1 MGKAMA
7 HLAVVFAE
15 LERDFI
21 RSRTREALAVRRDH
35 GVVLVRPRST
45 PDDVVARVVRERTE
59 GKTAYAIARDL
70 NKDGVPTAQ
79 GARAWSQVTV
89 RALLMREGVIDYSCL
104 APVPRPVFGASF

>member
-7 HLAVVFAE
+7 HMAVVFAE

-35 GVVLVRPRST
+35 GVVLGRPRST
-45 PDDVVARVVRERTE
+45 PDDVVAPRCAGAHG

-70 NKDGVPTAQ
+70 NKDAVPTAQ
-79 GARAWSQVTV
+79 GARAWSQATV
-89 RALLMREGVIDYSCL
+89 GALLMREGVH
-104 APVPRPVFGASF
+104 